1 MILIWGNKTHLSI
14 STDHD
19 HVPTLG
25 PRVHQV
31 TEYRIPVSDNTI
43 KMLMDMVYTFLPFLT
58 LIRVPSWW
66 SHRSLARLCDRG
78 DLWQVPFW
86 IWNTSYV
93 VNYRCRSENWALEQ
107 RMQWSYHMIL
117 TVYTMINKQYINN
130 LPTHNNPY
138 SRKTQVNHCVNIRK
152 CNHQSKF

>member
-1 MILIWGNKTHLSI
+1 MINDQHFDLPLHQHRPRPCLDTEAPCPQGSGE
-14 STDHD
+14 SR
-19 HVPTLG
+19 PGTLAITKK
-25 PRVHQV
+25 VKWWW
-31 TEYRIPVSDNTI
+31 VSV
-43 KMLMDMVYTFLPFLT
+43 LLPFLT

-86 IWNTSYV
+86 IWNTSYM

-130 LPTHNNPY
+130 LPAHNNPH

>member
-1 MILIWGNKTHLSI
+1 MIHILTHLSI

-19 HVPTLG
+19 HVSTLR
-25 PRVHQV
+25 PRVHKV
-31 TEYRIPVSDNTI
+31 PENRVPVPWQLQKKVKWWWVS
-43 KMLMDMVYTFLPFLT
+43 VFLPFLT

-86 IWNTSYV
+86 IWNTSYM

-130 LPTHNNPY
+130 LPAHNNPH